1 MINKFTPVASE
12 LTPLVDHVRAILTAN
27 GETDAV
33 GAVIK
38 NMQANAQMQAIH
50 GIDSWLSYGAYLP
63 AVERVIALHAGEDE
77 ADFLARTQY
86 PVNVVEAYTVPGDDL
101 ATLLA
106 ADQYSQWHKPIV
118 LKNTGEWCLNEEEQ
132 YFINLYDYENRL
144 KTI

>member
-12 LTPLVDHVRAILTAN
+12 LVPLVDHVRAILTAN

-77 ADFLARTQY
+77 SRFLGSY
-86 PVNVVEAYTVPGDDL
+86 PVPG
-101 ATLLA
+101 
-106 ADQYSQWHKPIV
+106 
-118 LKNTGEWCLNEEEQ
+118 
-132 YFINLYDYENRL
+132 
-144 KTI
+144 